1 MIKEEILKYFTNES
15 VKIDYL
21 NKAIKYSTK
30 VELVCPNCKRQYIST
45 YGNRFNKDG
54 EIKGTLL
61 CKSCA
66 TSKNSTKN
74 KDPNK
79 GDKFGNL
86 TYIKRINDYIVEH
99 SGKRYIQYECIC
111 DCGNTINVIKDN
123 LIKGKTTQ
131 CAECKSKYLKL
142 MSFKRGEETDPLPNT
157 KFGHLVYL
165 EKIYHNINGKNV
177 QFYKCMCDCGNIVE
191 VSKSSILNGK
201 TSSCGCFSSRKK
213 LRQLRIEKGS
223 LTDPEI
229 GETFGKL
236 TVLKINKPNIG
247 EEKTV
252 ECLCNCGNIITIR
265 KSSLLNRSYTS
276 CGHCKRIYP
285 NWFIDRLQDNKQ
297 KELALSGELKTTDN
311 INILCLRCKKPITI
325 KVNNFIDIS
334 KGVQKKLGVC
344 KVCSHHT
351 SMKEKEIYE
360 YLLSIGLKESDIIR
374 NSRKIIKG
382 LDKNSYKELD
392 FYIPE
397 YKLAIEY
404 NGSYYHSD
412 NTKQSTYHR
421 DKFRLCEEKGIHLI
435 SIYEIDWEENKD
447 KLKDLIKSFICP
459 LKTIYAR
466 ECKILSISEK
476 EAEQFYISYHIQS
489 KCILAKINYGLFYN
503 DELVSVMG
511 FGSSAFHNRK
521 SKEGDYELHRFV
533 SKSGLCIV
541 GGASKLLK
549 RFEHDYQPK
558 FLLSYSWNDWF
569 TGKLYEILGFKFDGN
584 VQPDY
589 YWYLNGKS
597 INKRKCRLK
606 DLESKYPELY
616 KESLEK
622 NARNKEDYIM
632 LSLGAVKVHRSGP
645 KRWIK
650 EY

>member
-1 MIKEEILKYFTNES
+1 MGKKRKYIL
-15 VKIDYL
+15 
-21 NKAIKYSTK
+21 
-30 VELVCPNCKRQYIST
+30 
-45 YGNRFNKDG
+45 
-54 EIKGTLL
+54 
-61 CKSCA
+61 
-66 TSKNSTKN
+66 
-74 KDPNK
+74 NK
-79 GDKFGNL
+79 GDRFGKL
-86 TYIKRINDYIVEH
+86 VIIEEVINSKDTAHHY
-99 SGKRYIQYECIC
+99 YLCQC
-111 DCGNTINVIKDN
+111 DCGNTKVIRDRLLYDGSTQSCGCLWIDTMKEVYKKRRKDAELPIGYKQGSLTIIEN
-123 LIKGKTTQ
+123 KG
-131 CAECKSKYLKL
+131 
-142 MSFKRGEETDPLPNT
+142 R
-157 KFGHLVYL
+157 
-165 EKIYHNINGKNV
+165 INGKDI
-177 QFYKCMCDCGNIVE
+177 FYLCQCDCGKEIIVREYCLKRGQASCTCKKLDNARKAHIE
-191 VSKSSILNGK
+191 VSKEKREYPDYLVSLMQDGEERNK
-201 TSSCGCFSSRKK
+201 LENKELVYEYQALFKCSSCGRLFRRSLSSVIRGNKDRINPSIICK
-213 LRQLRIEKGS
+213 LCSNQTSTQE
-223 LTDPEI
+223 DEI
-229 GETFGKL
+229 YKYL
-236 TVLKINKPNIG
+236 
-247 EEKTV
+247 
-252 ECLCNCGNIITIR
+252 
-265 KSSLLNRSYTS
+265 SSL
-276 CGHCKRIYP
+276 
-285 NWFIDRLQDNKQ
+285 
-297 KELALSGELKTTDN
+297 
-311 INILCLRCKKPITI
+311 
-325 KVNNFIDIS
+325 
-334 KGVQKKLGVC
+334 
-344 KVCSHHT
+344 
-351 SMKEKEIYE
+351 
-360 YLLSIGLKESDIIR
+360 GLKDTDIKR
-374 NSRKIIKG
+374 NDRTIISP
-382 LDKNSYKELD
+382 LELD

-421 DKFRLCEEKGIHLI
+421 DKFRLCEEKGVHLI

-476 EAEQFYISYHIQS
+476 EAEQFYISYHIQG

-533 SKSGLCIV
+533 SKSGLCVV

-549 RFEHDYQPK
+549 KFEHDYQPK

-606 DLESKYPELY
+606 DLEIKYPELY
-616 KESLEK
+616 KESFEK

-632 LSLGAVKVHRSGP
+632 LSLGAVKVHRSGS